1 MCATLAVRTDLPL
14 FALCRVLYHQ
24 HHHEAPSSLI
34 NMICWNF
41 ALSLS
46 LSLLTGDLFIL
57 KSRHKDTR
65 RWLLAALR
73 WSERGGKGKKG
84 SSLILVFV
92 FCSLLFIS
100 FSCHRLLFKWLN
112 EPLFSLE
119 SLVCCWSL
127 KSLDLLTINLSIY
140 PFIPFVES
148 RRSLFYSLFFVCWK
162 VYVINRS
169 IMSMI
174 ASNKSECRKV
184 RKPKIE
190 KLRRARI
197 NSSLEALKEILL
209 RNTVSIPQGSRPTKL
224 EKADILE
231 MTVRYV
237 ELLHDK
243 LSISSSCEV
252 SARQSMETTGPVEWV
267 ARRERAFGDI
277 TNQTDKRHRQTTIVT
292 DDKAWFNNRFHRL
305 NSRSTDDK
313 ENLTVVLRRQNQ
325 SMLGEHWR
333 PWW

>member
-1 MCATLAVRTDLPL
+1 MRL
-14 FALCRVLYHQ
+14 
-24 HHHEAPSSLI
+24 HHPSST
-34 NMICWNF
+34 WF
-41 ALSLS
+41 VETSLS
-46 LSLLTGDLFIL
+46 PSLLTGDLFIL
-57 KSRHKDTR
+57 ESRHKDTR

-73 WSERGGKGKKG
+73 WSERGGKGKKKDHHWY
-84 SSLILVFV
+84 SSSSFVHFFLFRFHATDCYSNDSMSPFFFLKKFSVLLIVEEFR
-92 FCSLLFIS
+92 S
-100 FSCHRLLFKWLN
+100 SCHQSIR
-112 EPLFSLE
+112 
-119 SLVCCWSL
+119 
-127 KSLDLLTINLSIY
+127 LSIH
-140 PFIPFVES
+140 PFVEVC
-148 RRSLFYSLFFVCWK
+148 FIVLFFVCWK
-162 VYVINRS
+162 VYFIIRS

-252 SARQSMETTGPVEWV
+252 STRQSMETTGPVEWV
-267 ARRERAFGDI
+267 ARRARAFGDI

-305 NSRSTDDK
+305 NSRATDDK

-325 SMLGEHWR
+325 SMLGEHHWR